1 VIIFKRFTKSR
12 AATAAEMDVVRKS
25 VLDLAVRLAAAVLA
39 VAAAL
44 AVGQGSTASAKEGFK
59 SPTLENGVL
68 TVNGTNSSDAI
79 ALRLKALTRD
89 VLQVDFGDDGTAD
102 FEFNTEELGQIT
114 VEAGNGDDAVRI
126 DESNGVFSDAIPTT
140 LNGGN
145 GDDNLTGGSGA
156 GTLRGGNGNDRL
168 AGGNG
173 NETLFGGNGD
183 DSIDGNKGAD
193 TGVLGNG
200 DDTFIWDPGDGSDIV
215 EGQNGFDTMVFN
227 GAPAAE
233 KFDLSAVG
241 PRLLFFRDV
250 GSITMDTDGVERVGV
265 PTLGGADTVTV
276 NNLSTTDV
284 REVNVDLAAALGG
297 AAGDGAIDRV
307 IVNGTKGNDTID
319 VSGDATGVN
328 VTGLAATVSVRHAEP
343 ANDRL
348 EINSVAGTDSI
359 TSAGLAPGVI
369 NLFIDG
375 TLVP

>member
-1 VIIFKRFTKSR
+1 MFKRFTKSR
-12 AATAAEMDVVRKS
+12 AATAAETDVVRKS
-25 VLDLAVRLAAAVLA
+25 VLDLAVRLAAAVVA

-102 FEFNTEELGQIT
+102 FEFNTEVLRQIT

-140 LNGGN
+140 LDGGN
-145 GDDNLTGGSGA
+145 GNDSLTGGSGA

-173 NETLFGGNGD
+173 NETLLGGNGD
-183 DSIDGNKGAD
+183 DSLDGNKGAD
-193 TGVLGNG
+193 IGVMGNG
-200 DDTFIWDPGDGSDIV
+200 DDAFTWDPGDGSDIV
-215 EGQNGFDTMVFN
+215 EGQNGHDTMVFN

-233 KFDLSAVG
+233 HFDLSAVG
-241 PRLLFFRDV
+241 RRLLFFRDV
-250 GSITMDTDGVERVGV
+250 GQITMDTDGVEQVDAT
-265 PTLGGADTVTV
+265 TLGGADVVTV
-276 NNLSTTDV
+276 NDLSATDV
-284 REVNVDLAAALGG
+284 REVNIDLAASLGG
-297 AAGDGAIDRV
+297 AAGDGLIDRV
-307 IVNGTKGNDTID
+307 VVNGTKGNDTID
-319 VSGDATGVN
+319 VSGDAGGVS
-328 VTGLAATVSVRHAEP
+328 VTGLAATVNVRHAE
-343 ANDRL
+343 AAHDRL
-348 EINSVAGTDSI
+348 EINTVAGTDSI
-359 TSAGLAPGVI
+359 TSTGLAAGVI
-369 NLFIDG
+369 KLFVDG